1 LYNLLTLFFLLSLEL
16 QYEDHFFFIMPFMT
30 FFFVYEDFGLLR
42 SFFKIGIK
50 ILILSLNL
58 DIKLMKIFVLN
69 LHKFKGHV
77 EKQFNVVYFGL

>member
-16 QYEDHFFFIMPFMT
+16 QYEDHFFYAFYDI
-30 FFFVYEDFGLLR
+30 FFVYEDFGLLR